1 MGKSLAGRLPS
12 RSGTTEPARAGPSRP
27 GQSLDRWPVF
37 GFRGVLELIRRVF
50 SVVQIEPDEPAADQ
64 PMEGVTFA

>member
-1 MGKSLAGRLPS
+1 MGKSGKVACRTAPQPLRDD
-12 RSGTTEPARAGPSRP
+12 RAGPSRP